1 MGMLIFGLSESYTQA
16 VIGRCIAGL
25 LNGNIGVVKS
35 FLTEITDDSNRGAA
49 FSYMSVAW
57 ALGTILGPLIG
68 GLLCRPA
75 ITYPNVFG
83 NNLFFIE
90 YPYFLPVLI
99 YVVLAI

>member
-1 MGMLIFGLSESYTQA
+1 MGMLIVGLSKSYTQA

-49 FSYMSVAW
+49 FSYVSVAW
-57 ALGTILGPLIG
+57 ALGTILEPLIG

-75 ITYPNVFG
+75 ITYPN
-83 NNLFFIE
+83 
-90 YPYFLPVLI
+90 
-99 YVVLAI
+99 

>member
-1 MGMLIFGLSESYTQA
+1 MGMLIFGLSKSYTQA
-16 VIGRCIAGL
+16 VIGRCITGL

-49 FSYMSVAW
+49 FSCMSVAW

-75 ITYPNVFG
+75 ITYPN
-83 NNLFFIE
+83 
-90 YPYFLPVLI
+90 
-99 YVVLAI
+99 